1 MSFTHLTI
9 TERSKPHKLR
19 VTDTLSMSE
28 IGHRLNRYK
37 STISRE
43 LSPNT
48 DERRRVYLPDTAAKM
63 KTRCKQAKVR
73 FQSASPETIAE
84 VKQCLEQPCW

>member
-1 MSFTHLTI
+1 MNSTHLTI

-19 VTDTLSMSE
+19 ITDTLSMSE
-28 IGHRLNRYK
+28 IGHRLNRHK

-48 DERRRVYLPDTAAKM
+48 DERRRVYLPDTAEKM
-63 KTRCKQAKVR
+63 KTRCKQES
-73 FQSASPETIAE
+73 QDWHSH
-84 VKQCLEQPCW
+84 